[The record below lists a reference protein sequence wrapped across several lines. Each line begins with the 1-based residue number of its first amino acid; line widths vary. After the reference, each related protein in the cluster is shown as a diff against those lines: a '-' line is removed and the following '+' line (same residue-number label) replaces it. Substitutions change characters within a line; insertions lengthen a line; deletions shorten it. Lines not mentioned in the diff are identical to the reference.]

1 MGDIFTP
8 ESRFLTI
15 DKFDR
20 RMRELENYRF
30 TEMESLLPMAA
41 MEDTMPSGSVHTQV
55 PETIE
60 GSTLKEGDFLIGVD
74 RYWWLRTTV
83 TIPEAKPGLIP
94 AGYFDFGQT
103 GGGNNLGF
111 ESLLYVNRHPYQ
123 GVDSNHKEVLFADL
137 AGQTVELT
145 FLLWSG
151 LQGGDP
157 SINLIHRASAAKLGY
172 LHEETDDYYYSAK
185 ALVKT
190 LKLLPED
197 HPQRAGL
204 VSAMDRS
211 LRLLNWDSD
220 KFYGTLGDAAR
231 SLENDLA
238 AMGKHSDVTIRCVGH
253 THIDVAWL
261 WRLNHTREKAMRSF
275 STVLHLME
283 EFGEYEFLQSQP
295 QLYRYIKKDCP
306 ELFEK
311 IKAKVADGQWETDGG
326 MWLEADCNIVSGE
339 SLTRQFL
346 YGIRFFQKE
355 FGKTCSFLW
364 LPDVFGYS
372 WALPQILKQCN
383 IDTFMT
389 TKISWNQFNTMPDDL
404 FRWKGMDGTEVL
416 TYFITTPEVGMS
428 LDNRYSTYN
437 GMLSPRSVLGSWKK
451 FRNKDLSNETLISY
465 GFGDGGGGVNRNML
479 KMRRAM
485 DKMPGLPNV
494 KTTRAGDFFRDI
506 HKKVEETDRYV
517 HTWDGELYL
526 EYHRGTYTNQA
537 RNKRWNRK
545 TENHLSRT
553 EWLSAMSWLLG
564 GEYGEE
570 PIHEAWETLLRN
582 QFHDII
588 PGSSI
593 HEVYSDSWKEY
604 QEANDAL
611 DQVETAAKNTL
622 VKQEEN
628 NWTLYHM
635 GSFVRKEAV
644 FIPETRDG
652 FFRTQ
657 EGPLT
662 AQKAENGY
670 WVEVV
675 LEPVAPYVI
684 TFVPE
689 MAQETPAA
697 FDANTE
703 TRCLETPFYTICWN
717 ENGVL
722 TRIWDKENS
731 REVLSGEGNRLEVFE
746 DKPINFDAWDI
757 DVFYTQK
764 HETPELVQP
773 VEVTACGALKATL
786 HFVYRYNAS
795 VISQDMTVYANSRR
809 IDFATHVDW
818 HEKQRLLK
826 TAFEVDI
833 RSTRA
838 TYDIQYGHVER
849 PTHMNNSWDWA
860 KFEVVGHKWA
870 DLSENGYGVSLLND
884 CKYGYNIREN
894 VMKLSL
900 LKSSKYP
907 DQESDMGEHI
917 FTYAIL
923 PHAGSVTESDT
934 IEESIVLN
942 LPAEAVPGVAQ
953 NWQRPVILTDNR
965 LVLDAVKKSEDGDDL
980 IVRLHECRGGR
991 MTVKLSSDLKL
1002 ESIKA
1007 CNLLEEET
1015 GECWA
1020 PDNWEVSW
1028 KPFEI
1033 KSFRLKLQK

>member
-8 ESRFLTI
+8 ESRFLTLE
-15 DKFDR
+15 KLER
-20 RMRELENYRF
+20 RMRELEKYRF
-30 TEMESLLPMAA
+30 VEMESILPMAA
-41 MEDTMPSGSVHTQV
+41 MDDTMPSGSVHTQV
-55 PETIE
+55 PEVIE
-60 GSTLKEGDFLIGVD
+60 GGTIKEGDFFIGLD

-83 TIPEAKPGLIP
+83 TIPEAKPGLVP

-103 GGGNNLGF
+103 GGGGNSGF
-111 ESLLYVNRHPYQ
+111 EAMLYVNRHPYQ
-123 GVDSNHKEVLFADL
+123 GVDSNHREILFADL

-151 LQGGDP
+151 LQGGGPAHDMV
-157 SINLIHRASAAKLGY
+157 HQASAAKIGY
-172 LHEETDDYYYSAK
+172 LHQLTDDYYYSAK

-190 LKLLPED
+190 LKLLPDD
-197 HPQRAGL
+197 HQDRAPL
-204 VSAMDRS
+204 IAAMDRS
-211 LRLLNWDSD
+211 LKFINWDED
-220 KFYGTLGDAAR
+220 KFFSTVQAASD
-231 SLENDLA
+231 SLQESLST
-238 AMGKHSDVTIRCVGH
+238 MEKHSEITIRCVGH

-275 STVLHLME
+275 ATVLHLMD
-283 EFGEYEFLQSQP
+283 EFDEYVFLQTQP
-295 QLYRYIKKDCP
+295 QLYRYIQKDCP

-311 IKAKVADGQWETDGG
+311 IRQRVAEGKWETDGG
-326 MWLEADCNIVSGE
+326 MWLEADCNVTSGE

-355 FGKTCSFLW
+355 FGRTCTYLW

-416 TYFITTPEVGMS
+416 TYFVTTPEMGMS

-451 FRNKDLSNETLISY
+451 FRNKDLSPETLISY
-465 GFGDGGGGVNRNML
+465 GWGDGGGGVNRNML

-485 DKMPGLPNV
+485 DQLPGLPNV

-506 HKKVEETDRYV
+506 HERVENTDRYV

-553 EWLSAMSWLLG
+553 EWLSAMNWIKG
-564 GEYGEE
+564 GAYGEE

-593 HEVYSDSWKEY
+593 NEVYSDSWKEY
-604 QEANDAL
+604 EEANNTL
-611 DQVETAAKNTL
+611 DQVEAEARNTL

-628 NWTLYHM
+628 CWTLYHM
-635 GSFVRKEAV
+635 GSFARKEAV

-652 FFRTQ
+652 SFRTQ
-657 EGPLT
+657 QGTLT
-662 AQKAENGY
+662 AQKTENGY
-670 WVEVV
+670 WVEAE
-675 LEPVAPYVI
+675 LEPVTPCVI
-684 TFVPE
+684 TFVPGTVE
-689 MAQETPAA
+689 TAASPFQVSAQQVETPY
-697 FDANTE
+697 
-703 TRCLETPFYTICWN
+703 YTICWN

-722 TRIWDKENS
+722 TRVFDKEND
-731 REVLSGEGNRLEVFE
+731 REVLSGQGNRLEIFE
-746 DKPINFDAWDI
+746 DKPLNFDAWDI

-764 HETPELVQP
+764 METPVLAQPAELIEQGP
-773 VEVTACGALKATL
+773 VKAVIR
-786 HFVYRYNAS
+786 FVYRYDRS
-795 VISQDMTVYANSRR
+795 TITQDMTVYTNSRR
-809 IDFATHVDW
+809 IDFVTHVDW

-849 PTHMNNSWDWA
+849 ATHMNNSWDWA
-860 KFEVVGHKWA
+860 KFEVAAHKWA
-870 DLSENGYGVSLLND
+870 DLSENGYGVSILND
-884 CKYGYNIREN
+884 CKYGHNIREN

-900 LKSSKYP
+900 LKSSIHP
-907 DQESDMGEHI
+907 DTESDMGEHT
-917 FTYAIL
+917 FTYSLL
-923 PHAGSVTESDT
+923 PHAGSVTEGDT
-934 IEESIVLN
+934 IEESVVLN
-942 LPAEAVPGVAQ
+942 LPAEAVPGAAE

-991 MTVKLSSDLKL
+991 MTVKLASDLKV

-1015 GECWA
+1015 GECWT
-1020 PDNWEVSW
+1020 PDNWNVSW
-1028 KPFEI
+1028 RPFEI
-1033 KSFRLKLQK
+1033 KTFRLKLQK

>member
-1 MGDIFTP
+1 MRRRP
-8 ESRFLTI
+8 PLL
-15 DKFDR
+15 FDR
-20 RMRELENYRF
+20 RHR
-30 TEMESLLPMAA
+30 SP
-41 MEDTMPSGSVHTQV
+41 
-55 PETIE
+55 
-60 GSTLKEGDFLIGVD
+60 
-74 RYWWLRTTV
+74 
-83 TIPEAKPGLIP
+83 
-94 AGYFDFGQT
+94 
-103 GGGNNLGF
+103 
-111 ESLLYVNRHPYQ
+111 
-123 GVDSNHKEVLFADL
+123 
-137 AGQTVELT
+137 
-145 FLLWSG
+145 LLWR
-151 LQGGDP
+151 P
-157 SINLIHRASAAKLGY
+157 
-172 LHEETDDYYYSAK
+172 
-185 ALVKT
+185 
-190 LKLLPED
+190 
-197 HPQRAGL
+197 
-204 VSAMDRS
+204 
-211 LRLLNWDSD
+211 
-220 KFYGTLGDAAR
+220 
-231 SLENDLA
+231 
-238 AMGKHSDVTIRCVGH
+238 
-253 THIDVAWL
+253 
-261 WRLNHTREKAMRSF
+261 
-275 STVLHLME
+275 
-283 EFGEYEFLQSQP
+283 
-295 QLYRYIKKDCP
+295 
-306 ELFEK
+306 
-311 IKAKVADGQWETDGG
+311 
-326 MWLEADCNIVSGE
+326 
-339 SLTRQFL
+339 
-346 YGIRFFQKE
+346 
-355 FGKTCSFLW
+355 
-364 LPDVFGYS
+364 
-372 WALPQILKQCN
+372 
-383 IDTFMT
+383 
-389 TKISWNQFNTMPDDL
+389 
-404 FRWKGMDGTEVL
+404 
-416 TYFITTPEVGMS
+416 
-428 LDNRYSTYN
+428 
-437 GMLSPRSVLGSWKK
+437 
-451 FRNKDLSNETLISY
+451 
-465 GFGDGGGGVNRNML
+465 
-479 KMRRAM
+479 
-485 DKMPGLPNV
+485 
-494 KTTRAGDFFRDI
+494 
-506 HKKVEETDRYV
+506 
-517 HTWDGELYL
+517 
-526 EYHRGTYTNQA
+526 
-537 RNKRWNRK
+537 
-545 TENHLSRT
+545 
-553 EWLSAMSWLLG
+553 
-564 GEYGEE
+564 
-570 PIHEAWETLLRN
+570 PI
-582 QFHDII
+582 
-588 PGSSI
+588 
-593 HEVYSDSWKEY
+593 
-604 QEANDAL
+604 
-611 DQVETAAKNTL
+611 
-622 VKQEEN
+622 
-628 NWTLYHM
+628 
-635 GSFVRKEAV
+635 
-644 FIPETRDG
+644 
-652 FFRTQ
+652 
-657 EGPLT
+657 
-662 AQKAENGY
+662 
-670 WVEVV
+670 
-675 LEPVAPYVI
+675 
-684 TFVPE
+684 
-689 MAQETPAA
+689 
-697 FDANTE
+697 
-703 TRCLETPFYTICWN
+703 YTICWN

-942 LPAEAVPGVAQ
+942 LPAEAVPGAAQ

>member
-1 MGDIFTP
+1 MADIFTP

-15 DKFDR
+15 EKFDR
-20 RMRELENYRF
+20 RMRELENFRF
-30 TEMESLLPMAA
+30 VEMENLLPMEGMDDDA
-41 MEDTMPSGSVHTQV
+41 PSGAVHTEIPDV
-55 PETIE
+55 IE
-60 GSTLKEGDFLIGVD
+60 GHTLHEGDILPGVD

-111 ESLLYVNRHPYQ
+111 ESLLYVNRRPYQ

-157 SINLIHRASAAKLGY
+157 NYILIHRVSAAKLGY
-172 LHEETDDYYYSAK
+172 LHQETDDYYYSAK

-190 LKLLPED
+190 LRLLPDD

-211 LRLLNWDSD
+211 LKFLNWDDD
-220 KFYGTLGDAAR
+220 KFHGTVSEAAR

-238 AMGKHSDVTIRCVGH
+238 AMEKHSDVTIRCVGH

-283 EFGEYEFLQSQP
+283 EFEEYDFLQTQP

-355 FGKTCSFLW
+355 FGKTCSYLW

-416 TYFITTPEVGMS
+416 TYFVTTPEMGMS

-437 GMLSPRSVLGSWKK
+437 GMLSPRSVLGTWKK
-451 FRNKDLSNETLISY
+451 FRNKDLSNEVLISY

-494 KTTRAGDFFRDI
+494 KTTRAGDFFRDL
-506 HKKVEETDRYV
+506 HKKVDETDRYV

-537 RNKRWNRK
+537 RNKKWNRS
-545 TENHLSRT
+545 TENHLART
-553 EWLSAMSWLLG
+553 EWLSAMSWLMG
-564 GEYGEE
+564 GEYADEA
-570 PIHEAWETLLRN
+570 IHEAWETLLRN

-593 HEVYSDSWKEY
+593 QEVYEDSWKEY
-604 QEANDAL
+604 EEANRLLDKADQDAWNNL
-611 DQVETAAKNTL
+611 IQNS
-622 VKQEEN
+622 EN
-628 NWTLYHM
+628 QWTLYHF
-635 GSFVRKEAV
+635 GSFPRTETV
-644 FIPETRDG
+644 FLPETRKGRFMADG
-652 FFRTQ
+652 SVLPVQ
-657 EGPLT
+657 AGKDGCWVQIALEPLT
-662 AQKAENGY
+662 
-670 WVEVV
+670 
-675 LEPVAPYVI
+675 PCVI

-689 MAQETPAA
+689 TVEEAPAVFTA
-697 FDANTE
+697 DTE
-703 TRCLETPFYTICWN
+703 ARTLETPYYTICWN

-757 DVFYTQK
+757 DVYYTQK
-764 HETPELVQP
+764 QETPVLVQP
-773 VEVTACGALKATL
+773 VEVTDCGALKATL
-786 HFVYRYNAS
+786 RFVYRYNAS
-795 VISQDMTVYANSRR
+795 EIAQDMTVYADSRR
-809 IDFATHVDW
+809 IDFATRVDW
-818 HEKQRLLK
+818 HEKRRLLK
-826 TAFEVDI
+826 TAFQVDI
-833 RSTRA
+833 RTTRA

-870 DLSENGYGVSLLND
+870 DISENGYGVSLLND
-884 CKYGYNIREN
+884 CKYGYSIREN

-907 DQESDMGEHI
+907 DQQSDMGVHT
-917 FTYAIL
+917 FTYALL
-923 PHAGSVTESDT
+923 PHAGSVTEGNT
-934 IEESIVLN
+934 IEESVVLN
-942 LPAEAVPGVAQ
+942 LPAQVVPGAAV
-953 NWQRPVILTDNR
+953 NGLRPVVLTDRR

-991 MTVKLSSDLKL
+991 MTVKLSSDLPL
-1002 ESIKA
+1002 ASISA

-1015 GECWA
+1015 GETWT

-1033 KSFRLKLQK
+1033 KTFRLKRK